1 MNLTAIRAYFPGRD
15 AEISRLEQLADSDR
29 PPVVTVLGK
38 FNHGKS
44 SLLNELIGESVFA
57 VSDARQTTQL
67 DALEQDGVR
76 WLDAPGL
83 DADVMSEDDR
93 LALRG
98 TWEVADIRLFV
109 HSVREGELDGSEQAL
124 VTDLAADATHSRRA
138 ALVVLTQ
145 IDQVDE
151 ATLANV
157 ERIVRDQVGALE
169 VFPVSATRYKRGRED
184 GKHLM
189 IEKSGM
195 RALKSRIT
203 QVAAHV
209 HAARASELLTC
220 CNVLRGHLAIADAA
234 LRDRLAM
241 LKLDRNQMIAEFKRE
256 FWRLEADVHK
266 KFSEV

>member
-44 SLLNELIGESVFA
+44 SLLNELIGVSVFA

-145 IDQVDE
+145 IDQVDDHPLVRLSSM
-151 ATLANV
+151 TNV
-157 ERIVRDQVGALE
+157 ERIVRDQVGSLE

-184 GKHLM
+184 GKQLM

-195 RALKSRIT
+195 RALKRRIT

-220 CNVLRGHLAIADAA
+220 CNVL
-234 LRDRLAM
+234 
-241 LKLDRNQMIAEFKRE
+241 QMPRFVTG
-256 FWRLEADVHK
+256 WPC
-266 KFSEV
+266 

>member
-184 GKHLM
+184 GKQLM

-195 RALKSRIT
+195 RALKRRIT

-256 FWRLEADVHK
+256 FWRLEADVYK